1 MEKIKV
7 LLIHPHAESLA
18 DGITSHCDTLF
29 QLLADHQ
36 EVLVMKP
43 ENYPYRKVKLFNG
56 LFDFTKLIKAI
67 RESRADIVHVHGYTT
82 LQVGQA
88 LLAAVICRKKIVY
101 SPHWHPFQE
110 LNRPFLAKIFFNLT
124 IAPLVRIFASC
135 CVCINHE
142 DSAFIRKM
150 GKPVYTIPHCLSET
164 PQPRQATKATDKKR
178 TILFVGRFDAAN
190 KGIDYLWHL
199 PEGAYEIHLVG
210 KGNITPRSDM
220 QVHQNIPKNEL
231 YELYAQCSLVVIPSQ
246 YEAFSLVA
254 LEALSF
260 GTPVVMSDKVRIAD
274 YLDGTEGISIFKY
287 GDYNGFCLAVQN
299 SKNLKVSTQRIRQIF
314 SRETVRT
321 KYANLYLKS
330 MS

>member
-1 MEKIKV
+1 MISV
-7 LLIHPHAESLA
+7 LLIHPHIESFA
-18 DGITSHCDTLF
+18 DGIASHCDTLYHLF
-29 QLLADHQ
+29 IGHHNIQ
-36 EVLVMKP
+36 VMEP

-88 LLAAVICRKKIVY
+88 LLAAIICRKKIVY
-101 SPHWHPFQE
+101 SPHWHPFHE
-110 LNRPFLAKIFFNLT
+110 LNRPFLAKIFFYLT
-124 IAPLVRIFASC
+124 IAPLVRLFASC

-142 DSAFIRKM
+142 DSAFMRRM

-164 PQPRQATKATDKKR
+164 PLPRQATKTATSKIS
-178 TILFVGRFDAAN
+178 ILFVGRFDATN

-199 PEGAYEIHLVG
+199 PEGVYEIHLVG

-220 QVHQNIPKNEL
+220 QVHQNIPKSEL
-231 YELYAQCSLVVIPSQ
+231 FELYAQCSLVVIPSQ

-254 LEALSF
+254 LEALSV
-260 GTPVVMSDKVRIAD
+260 GTPIVMSDKVRIAD
-274 YLDGTEGISIFKY
+274 YLDATEGVSIFKY

-299 SKNLKVSTQRIRQIF
+299 SKNLKVDTQRIHQIF
-314 SRETVRT
+314 SIEAICTQ
-321 KYANLYLKS
+321 YSNLYLSS